1 MAVKAAQIVFVMDD
15 LPIGDEKIV
24 VGPIYVI
31 ENEVGDGRKHG
42 RDPHD
47 HSPPTQRLHPPPP
60 RHVIGQRRQ
69 GDKEQNGEKE
79 MRDEKPR
86 RAAGLEFD
94 GLFGLKLEF
103 GVEPRQFPI
112 KTGTALPLGRG
123 HAPPTA
129 EQPPQ
134 PNPPIPL
141 RVEILLQAALAHQ
154 LLRLGRENG
163 EHDPNEGVVLLDE
176 VYQLVAQDDN
186 DAAVGACL
194 EVMGINLRLK

>member
-1 MAVKAAQIVFVMDD
+1 M
-15 LPIGDEKIV
+15 
-24 VGPIYVI
+24 
-31 ENEVGDGRKHG
+31 
-42 RDPHD
+42 
-47 HSPPTQRLHPPPP
+47 
-60 RHVIGQRRQ
+60 
-69 GDKEQNGEKE
+69 
-79 MRDEKPR
+79 
-86 RAAGLEFD
+86 
-94 GLFGLKLEF
+94 
-103 GVEPRQFPI
+103 EPRQFPI

-163 EHDPNEGVVLLDE
+163 EHDPNEGVVLFDE

-186 DAAVGACL
+186 DAAVGARL
-194 EVMGINLRLK
+194 EVMGINLRLKQGHIIEKGVGEVDDAAHKNVGFRLLLCLDSPCAQDKKLVGIFPLVGQNCPFLKLKLLRNFIQPKELLELVVH